1 MWFKFPRT
9 VNPVTFVQVR
19 AEAVGAELIAMTCK
33 PDIANASA
41 RKLLRYLR
49 LVLAEMPVNWVEGA
63 ANTRKTD
70 PSVLIIPAR

>member
-9 VNPVTFVQVR
+9 VRPVTFVQVR
-19 AEAVGAELIAMTCK
+19 AEAVGAELIAIACN
-33 PDIANASA
+33 PDIANAIT

-49 LVLAEMPVNWVEGA
+49 LVLAVMPVNCLEGA
-63 ANTRKTD
+63 ANTRKID

>member
-33 PDIANASA
+33 PDIANAIAS
-41 RKLLRYLR
+41 KLLRYLR
-49 LVLAEMPVNWVEGA
+49 RVPAEMLVN
-63 ANTRKTD
+63 
-70 PSVLIIPAR
+70 